1 MAPSRKKPK
10 SSLTA
15 LFDLKNAPPKPIY
28 LLEGADSYLRDEYL
42 RVLRRKVFGDGPGDF
57 NHDRFDWIEADASG
71 IIAIAQ
77 TLPFMAE
84 KRLVEVLN
92 FARPGE
98 RDESIFLSYLDHP
111 SASTV
116 LVFCAENIDMRTTFF
131 QRLVKA
137 SVVCRVDSLEGE
149 ELKKWLHG
157 RAVELGFE
165 LRPNAADLLVEMVKP
180 SMMRLSTELEKIAAY
195 VMPGTLAGE
204 EEIREIIGHSREELL
219 YKLGDSLS
227 QGSLS
232 GTLVLLRRMMETEHP
247 VVFIGLLRNLIRR
260 WTISKA
266 LIRKGR
272 GAQGISQV
280 LGLPPFV
287 GKRLESQVRGL
298 GSAYL
303 RELYGKLLQVDR
315 KLKRTSDMKAAR
327 QTLELFLVDVRS
339 ARSGTHKV
347 A

>member
-1 MAPSRKKPK
+1 MSPSRKKPK
-10 SSLTA
+10 SSLAA
-15 LFDLKNAPPKPIY
+15 LSDVKNSPVQPVY
-28 LLEGADSYLRDEYL
+28 LLEGEDSFLRDEYL
-42 RVLRRKVFGDGPGDF
+42 RVVRHKVFGDEPGDF
-57 NHDRFDWIEADASG
+57 NHDRFDWTEADASE
-71 IIAIAQ
+71 IIAVAQ
-77 TLPFMAE
+77 TLPFIAE
-84 KRLVEVLN
+84 KRLIEVLN
-92 FARPGE
+92 FARPGG
-98 RDESIFLSYLDHP
+98 RDESILLSYLEHP
-111 SASTV
+111 SESTV

-131 QRLVKA
+131 QRLVKG

-165 LRPNAADLLVEMVKP
+165 LRPEAADLLVEMVKP
-180 SMMRLSTELEKIAAY
+180 SMMRLSTELEKVASF

-204 EEIREIIGHSREELL
+204 DEIREIIGHSREELL

-247 VVFIGLLRNLIRR
+247 VVFVGVLRNLIRR

-266 LIRKGR
+266 LIRNGR

-287 GKRLESQVRGL
+287 GKRLENQVRGL
-298 GSAYL
+298 GSAHL

-315 KLKRTSDMKAAR
+315 KLKRTSDVRAAR
-327 QTLELFLVDVRS
+327 QALELFLVDVRS
-339 ARSGTHKV
+339 AGSGTHKV